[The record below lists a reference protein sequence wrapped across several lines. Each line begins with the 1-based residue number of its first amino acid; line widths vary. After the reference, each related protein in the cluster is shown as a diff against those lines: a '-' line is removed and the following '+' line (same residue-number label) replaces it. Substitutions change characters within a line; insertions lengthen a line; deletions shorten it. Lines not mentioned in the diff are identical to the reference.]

1 MKYFFSFCLVL
12 FMALSSC
19 TTNYQDVPAFTETKQ
34 WQAVIVT
41 PAGST
46 EPQRYDASQK
56 KFLPQTEAG
65 QPKKLDFLPSLGN
78 EGFIPSTLVDSVKGR
93 PAAPLPVLV
102 LSNQLKQGTVLE
114 ILPMGV
120 LVLER
125 NGELYH
131 LIVAIPARPSEQT
144 ISAHNY
150 LDFSGRYPAVKT
162 ILQNWYLNVD
172 RQQPTRLMGWKDEA
186 FAEKLIQQ
194 WIQ

>member
-1 MKYFFSFCLVL
+1 MKYL
-12 FMALSSC
+12 FPLSLLLWLSLTGC
-19 TTNYQDVPAFTETKQ
+19 TTDYQGVPAFTDTKQ
-34 WQAVIVT
+34 WQAIIVT

-46 EPQRYDASQK
+46 EPQHYDAVK
-56 KFLPQTEAG
+56 KEFVPKTQAG
-65 QPKKLDFLPSLGN
+65 QPKKLDFLPYLGN

-150 LDFSGRYPAVKT
+150 MDFSGRYPAVKT